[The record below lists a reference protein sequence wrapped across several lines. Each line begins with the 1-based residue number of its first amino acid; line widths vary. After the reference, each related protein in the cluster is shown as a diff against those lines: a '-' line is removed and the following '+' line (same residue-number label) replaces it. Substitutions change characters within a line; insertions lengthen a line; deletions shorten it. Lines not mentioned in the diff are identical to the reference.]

1 MWRERDESG
10 KAIAYVH
17 AFFVLFRFNM
27 EACVVNKAETTFA
40 GASTPGRR
48 MCTLVYTYKLCVIS
62 LKEIN
67 KFAQATSKLV
77 TITLDVSFRHFLNLI
92 IDQKK
97 KWKRDCCPRR
107 CLQGTKYLLLLGYGV
122 W

>member
-48 MCTLVYTYKLCVIS
+48 MCTLVYTYKLGNQS
-62 LKEIN
+62 
-67 KFAQATSKLV
+67 
-77 TITLDVSFRHFLNLI
+77 
-92 IDQKK
+92 
-97 KWKRDCCPRR
+97 
-107 CLQGTKYLLLLGYGV
+107 QGN
-122 W
+122 